1 MRVLKHTIYFVFY
14 YLLFIYNS
22 KFFVVDLGSDL
33 GNIKTEQ
40 PPWFCDTDDF
50 FPTAC
55 LPLCVY

>member
-14 YLLFIYNS
+14 YLYNS